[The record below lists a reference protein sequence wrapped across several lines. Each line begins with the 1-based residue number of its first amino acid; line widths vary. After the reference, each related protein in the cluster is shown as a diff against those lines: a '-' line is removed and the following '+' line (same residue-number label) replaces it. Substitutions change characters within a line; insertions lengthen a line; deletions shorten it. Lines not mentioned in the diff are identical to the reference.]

1 MWKKELISVLKQ
13 DLSEIKR
20 KNPRYSLRAYSRK
33 IGVGFGSLSDLINMK
48 RPLSPQVGKKI
59 LERLALEKEQRQRF
73 AGLIERDLSQ
83 KVNLLTEEAAPLI
96 ENWYYFAILNLLEL
110 DFSPKSV
117 SELAERLGLPQVKV
131 RKAIDYLVKWG
142 FLKKIEDGY
151 VVTTNSWQTTDGITS
166 ESVRKAHLDGLAIAE
181 RAVRELPVEKRD
193 LTSLVFNGNSQQLD
207 KVKIEIRKFLQKVH
221 KIMSTGEPD
230 GVYKINTQLFPI
242 DQWNDSKTKTSP
254 TNSGEAKD

>member
-1 MWKKELISVLKQ
+1 MWKKELISVIKH

-59 LERLALEKEQRQRF
+59 LEKLVLEKEQRQRF
-73 AGLIERDLSQ
+73 AGLIERDLTR
-83 KVNLLTEEAAPLI
+83 KITLLTGDAAPLI

-110 DFSPKSV
+110 DFSPKTV
-117 SELAERLGLPQVKV
+117 PELSERLGLPQPKVK
-131 RKAIDYLVKWG
+131 KSIDYLLRWG
-142 FLKKIEDGY
+142 FLKKIETGY
-151 VVTTNSWQTTDGITS
+151 IVTTNSWQTTDGIPS

-181 RAVRELPVEKRD
+181 KAIREIPVEKRD
-193 LTSLVFNGNSQQLD
+193 MTSLVFNGNSRQLE

-221 KIMSTGEPD
+221 KIMSTGD
-230 GVYKINTQLFPI
+230 ADTVYKINTQLFPI
-242 DQWNDSKTKTSP
+242 DRWDDEN
-254 TNSGEAKD
+254 